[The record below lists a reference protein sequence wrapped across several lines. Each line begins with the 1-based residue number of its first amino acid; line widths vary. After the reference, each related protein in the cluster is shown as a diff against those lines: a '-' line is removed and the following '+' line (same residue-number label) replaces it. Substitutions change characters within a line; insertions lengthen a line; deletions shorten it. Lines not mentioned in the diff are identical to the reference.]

1 MIISILQMTT
11 WRLAHVLTS
20 SNLAEL
26 VFEPWEPGPSV
37 QPHHHPAKLARAQD
51 GVRRTTWNDEDKKSV
66 PKRETVINNLRGAQ

>member
-51 GVRRTTWNDEDKKSV
+51 GCREDHMEWQRQEISAEE
-66 PKRETVINNLRGAQ
+66 RDCH

>member
-1 MIISILQMTT
+1 MTT

-51 GVRRTTWNDEDKKSV
+51 GCREDHM
-66 PKRETVINNLRGAQ
+66 E